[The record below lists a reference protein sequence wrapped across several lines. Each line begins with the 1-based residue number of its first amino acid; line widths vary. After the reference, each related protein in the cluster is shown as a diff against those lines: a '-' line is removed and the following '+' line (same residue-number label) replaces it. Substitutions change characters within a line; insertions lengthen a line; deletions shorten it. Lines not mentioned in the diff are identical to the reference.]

1 MRSVVDKEQ
10 TTDRSKAMQNN
21 ISFNR
26 TFFPKSAPTTL
37 QRVGAAIGIMMCG
50 AAFAS
55 VVFFHL

>member
-1 MRSVVDKEQ
+1 
-10 TTDRSKAMQNN
+10 MQNN

-26 TFFPKSAPTTL
+26 TYLPASKPTLL
-37 QRVGAAIGIMMCG
+37 QNVGAALGILTFG

>member
-1 MRSVVDKEQ
+1 
-10 TTDRSKAMQNN
+10 MQNN

-26 TFFPKSAPTTL
+26 TYLPASKPTMM
-37 QRVGAAIGIMMCG
+37 QRMGAALGILMCG